1 MALLTATRDTGFPVN
16 GARNGLASRALALS
30 VRSYDV
36 VIMSAVCSTACVAS
50 STSTSDGCRFSGTA
64 ASGGFCAGGA
74 LADRTISTGLQTNR
88 IGYPSLNR
96 PPPRSAPTPPTPQ
109 PGPQPPLRGVPKRPP
124 RPP

>member
-30 VRSYDV
+30 VRSYEV

-64 ASGGFCAGGA
+64 ASGGSCAAGA
-74 LADRTISTGLQTNR
+74 PPDKNNNTRQQKNPILFPPRNKAPAAQA
-88 IGYPSLNR
+88 PH
-96 PPPRSAPTPPTPQ
+96 PPPPQTATHPPPN
-109 PGPQPPLRGVPKRPP
+109 PHP
-124 RPP
+124 